1 MQIHVG
7 NIARY
12 WSRKEGLF
20 KVNTENVAQN
30 EEDSKRDI

>member
-1 MQIHVG
+1 MRRA
-7 NIARY
+7 ARRSRR
-12 WSRKEGLF
+12 SRKEGLF